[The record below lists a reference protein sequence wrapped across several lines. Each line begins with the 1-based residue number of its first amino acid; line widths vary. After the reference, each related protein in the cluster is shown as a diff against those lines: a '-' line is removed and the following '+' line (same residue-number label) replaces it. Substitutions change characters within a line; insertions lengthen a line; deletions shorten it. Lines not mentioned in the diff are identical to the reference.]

1 MRAQDEIVKDI
12 KTVLEEKVA
21 PSVAAHNGSI
31 GFISFASDTG
41 VATLKLS
48 GSCSGCAM
56 SKITLQRGVEQTL
69 KHYVPEVKSI
79 VGEDDEQAAEQGYDP
94 YFPKDKEPDWER
106 LVRKSDADSSLQ
118 NNNGVSRRIF
128 ILGSLSRV
136 RMIKYVTL
144 FIGMSLG
151 LLIGFSVY
159 HYFFMEKFSCC
170 GVYG

>member
-1 MRAQDEIVKDI
+1 MRAQDEIIKDI

-31 GFISFASDTG
+31 GFISFTSDTG

-56 SKITLQRGVEQTL
+56 SKVTLHRGVEDML

-106 LVRKSDADSSLQ
+106 LVKKD
-118 NNNGVSRRIF
+118 
-128 ILGSLSRV
+128 
-136 RMIKYVTL
+136 
-144 FIGMSLG
+144 
-151 LLIGFSVY
+151 
-159 HYFFMEKFSCC
+159 
-170 GVYG
+170 